1 MIQPSLDA
9 SEPWVLLSRWTCEGV
24 WDIGAPGF
32 LPCLRQGQSFFNAQ
46 TFDGVHGGIPFV
58 RLSVLQ
64 QQGRLIEPQAAAL
77 SALFLQVH
85 CNLCQRVQ

>member
-1 MIQPSLDA
+1 MQPSPDA
-9 SEPWVLLSRWTCEGV
+9 SEPTVSLSRWTCESIRVEGV
-24 WDIGAPGF
+24 PGF
-32 LPCLRQGQSFFNAQ
+32 LPYLRQGQSIFNAQ
-46 TFDGVHGGIPFV
+46 TFDGMHGEIPFV

-64 QQGRLIEPQAAAL
+64 QHGRLIEPQAAAL